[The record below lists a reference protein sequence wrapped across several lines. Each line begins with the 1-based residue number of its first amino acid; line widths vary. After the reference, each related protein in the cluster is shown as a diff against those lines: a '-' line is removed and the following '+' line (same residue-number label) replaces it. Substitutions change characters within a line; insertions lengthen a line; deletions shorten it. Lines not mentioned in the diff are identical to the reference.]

1 METHRDSTMVNVRRD
16 ASVRAHRTCRA
27 GKEPHVH
34 TRTQGGFDA
43 PLVADA
49 RGGGGCVRGGRG
61 LREERLDLPLAFIT
75 NLTPLLKTKPAKEK
89 RNLAEAMDTGDA
101 QLKTLI

>member
-1 METHRDSTMVNVRRD
+1 MYVVTHPCAPTE
-16 ASVRAHRTCRA
+16 RAAPGRNPTC
-27 GKEPHVH
+27 
-34 TRTQGGFDA
+34 TLRTQGGFDA

-61 LREERLDLPLAFIT
+61 LREERLDLPLSFIT
-75 NLTPLLKTKPAKEK
+75 NLTLLLKTKPAKEE